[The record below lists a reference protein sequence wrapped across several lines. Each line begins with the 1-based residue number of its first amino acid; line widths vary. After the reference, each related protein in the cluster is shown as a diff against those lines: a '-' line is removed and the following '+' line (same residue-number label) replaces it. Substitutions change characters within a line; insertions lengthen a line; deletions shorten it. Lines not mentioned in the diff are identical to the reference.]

1 MNKLIDEFKND
12 NNTLKKKCQKAS
24 ITSSEYI
31 EKINSLYQENL
42 ALKKEN
48 KEMEKQLQEKIQDLF
63 KTNPSLFQQSSV
75 TNFDTWGENYNLE
88 KRINSLKSYIDNNI
102 FFDYKKDY
110 PFLSDFIRL
119 NVYERLVSLYNYAKN
134 IFNDKNSK
142 IERLQS
148 EHQAKLNSIY
158 FLKDKINKINLKSC
172 N

>member
-1 MNKLIDEFKND
+1 MKIIIW
-12 NNTLKKKCQKAS
+12 KKD
-24 ITSSEYI
+24 II
-31 EKINSLYQENL
+31 L
-42 ALKKEN
+42 
-48 KEMEKQLQEKIQDLF
+48 
-63 KTNPSLFQQSSV
+63 
-75 TNFDTWGENYNLE
+75 
-88 KRINSLKSYIDNNI
+88 LKSYIDNAI

-119 NVYERLVSLYNYAKN
+119 NVYERLVSLYNYAKY